1 MIAFL
6 CVPLVVS
13 AANVPLALAPATIA
27 FVAPFTE
34 GGVCITL
41 LLTRLPYHGGWLYA
55 ADLLGA
61 AVGCLGVIFVLLVID
76 PVSATLWIGAF
87 AAGVGWTVVRDSGDV
102 RSLRLSRAAA
112 RSRRLWPAA

>member
-1 MIAFL
+1 MIVFL

-13 AANVPLALAPATIA
+13 AENVPLALALAIIA

-41 LLTRLPYHGGWLYA
+41 LLTRSPIGAGTHA

-61 AVGCLGVIFVLLVID
+61 AVRRPGGDLR
-76 PVSATLWIGAF
+76 T
-87 AAGVGWTVVRDSGDV
+87 AGD
-102 RSLRLSRAAA
+102 
-112 RSRRLWPAA
+112 